1 MFFYLKLRGEKCG
14 ANEEMF
20 VLLKVLRTVDSLSP
34 PHTPLLILVFLFE
47 VQDEVRDYLLL
58 TICCAFM
65 AYAQKESMT
74 KLPLSHEDT
83 ANGKKCPSRL
93 T

>member
-34 PHTPLLILVFLFE
+34 PHTPLLPVYWGFYSRSKMMFEIKCFLPFA
-47 VQDEVRDYLLL
+47 VSSWHMHRKNL
-58 TICCAFM
+58 
-65 AYAQKESMT
+65 
-74 KLPLSHEDT
+74 
-83 ANGKKCPSRL
+83 
-93 T
+93 

>member
-34 PHTPLLILVFLFE
+34 PPAPHSRFKMRFEIKCFLPFT
-47 VQDEVRDYLLL
+47 VSSWHMHRRNL
-58 TICCAFM
+58 
-65 AYAQKESMT
+65 
-74 KLPLSHEDT
+74 
-83 ANGKKCPSRL
+83 
-93 T
+93 

>member
-34 PHTPLLILVFLFE
+34 PHTPLLPVYWCFYSRFKMRFEITCFLPFA
-47 VQDEVRDYLLL
+47 V
-58 TICCAFM
+58 
-65 AYAQKESMT
+65 
-74 KLPLSHEDT
+74 
-83 ANGKKCPSRL
+83 PSWLMHRKNL
-93 T
+93 

>member
-1 MFFYLKLRGEKCG
+1 MTFPHSFLFPRSAPAAGRRDKTRVFIMFFYLKLRGEKCG

-47 VQDEVRDYLLL
+47 VHDEV
-58 TICCAFM
+58 
-65 AYAQKESMT
+65 
-74 KLPLSHEDT
+74 
-83 ANGKKCPSRL
+83 
-93 T
+93 